1 MKIKDKIEKTFKD
14 FEEFFKVEFKQD
26 LKSLDMALV
35 RDRFKELIQKE
46 HFIFSGSFDAEDSF
60 LYVYHYR
67 ELQEIRRV
75 ANYLLETNQEKLY
88 KKFIMEFFNDLSPSG
103 LQELKV
109 HQINN
114 ESDKIW
120 FSKDASFDDVIASW
134 RAERFYSYL

>member
-1 MKIKDKIEKTFKD
+1 MNIRDKIEKTFKD

-109 HQINN
+109 HQTLHLCQ
-114 ESDKIW
+114 S
-120 FSKDASFDDVIASW
+120 
-134 RAERFYSYL
+134 